1 MRYLITG
8 GAGFI
13 GSNLLKKLGIQGHE
27 VFVVDDLSTG
37 DIQNM
42 YNSCR
47 EVKFIQKPVAEI
59 LKVLSLKNLD
69 GIFHLG
75 IPSTTK
81 FYRENHELTATAVQD
96 FIKML
101 KLAKRENCKLVYA
114 SSSSI
119 YNGNT
124 PAFTENMPVKI
135 KDFYTES
142 RYFMERMA
150 QLYFDFYK
158 TQSIGLRFFSVYGPG
173 EEAKKDF
180 ANLVSQFLWA
190 MQKNE
195 IPKIFGDGSQ
205 TRDFIYI
212 DDVVQGLILAM
223 SKPFQ
228 CHIFNIGTGQRYSLN
243 ELIWQLNQALGTN
256 IQPSYQ
262 PNLLYNYVQDTQ
274 ADITRATKELGFIAQ
289 VSLKQGIQKLIRI
302 HEKLDQ

>member
-13 GSNLLKKLGIQGHE
+13 GSNLLKKLGKQGHE

-42 YNSCR
+42 YDSFR
-47 EVKFIQKPVAEI
+47 KLKFIQEPVSRI
-59 LKVLSLKNLD
+59 LEHKSLEKLD

-81 FYRENHELTATAVQD
+81 FYREDHELTATAVQD
-96 FIKML
+96 FIKIL
-101 KLAKRENCKLVYA
+101 ELAKRENCKLVYA

-124 PAFTENMPVKI
+124 PAFYENMPVKI

-142 RYFMERMA
+142 RYFMERLA
-150 QLYFDFYK
+150 QLYFDFYQ

-173 EEAKKDF
+173 EKAKAGF

-205 TRDFIYI
+205 TRDFIYV
-212 DDVVQGLILAM
+212 DDVIRGIILAM
-223 SKPFQ
+223 SKPIQ
-228 CHIFNIGTGQRYSLN
+228 CDIFNLGTGQRHSLN
-243 ELIWQLNQALGTN
+243 ELIYFLNQALGKN
-256 IQPSYQ
+256 IKPSYQ
-262 PNLLYNYVQDTQ
+262 DNPLQNYVQHTQ
-274 ADITRATKELGFIAQ
+274 ADITKAKKELGFTAK
-289 VSLKQGIQKLIRI
+289 VSLKQGIEKLIHI
-302 HEKLDQ
+302 